1 MNKVTKMAME
11 WHFDGQDDA
20 RAIESTLD
28 EVIYDILDN
37 LELEL
42 SDKVEP
48 KFERVMREIVA
59 DNIDWEAIDAEDK
72 QRTRNAREWEEARLD
87 AVRGH

>member
-1 MNKVTKMAME
+1 MNKLTKIAME

-20 RAIESTLD
+20 QVIESTLS
-28 EVIYDILDN
+28 EVLYDILDN
-37 LELEL
+37 YGLEL
-42 SDKVEP
+42 SDRVEP

-72 QRTRNAREWEEARLD
+72 TRTQNAREWEEARLD